1 MTEMV
6 ASERAIP
13 RVRVIS
19 PLTIALTLGLG
30 ALLVLYGFLNA
41 QTYADVL
48 SEGAANAVYIFGTS
62 LAVLPALIMLWVA
75 FSIGGTAHS
84 VGRQWLLLALAATSF
99 AVGDIVWTV
108 IELGLGQDPYPSAAD
123 LFYLLVYAFF
133 LAGIVI
139 AIGSYRGFVDIDR
152 ALFLA
157 TAVAVFSAGLVY
169 VTLLK
174 PYVFAAGPEELGTA
188 GLFVSTFYPLA
199 DVMLMLSPAIALA
212 LVIGQLGSGRFAWP
226 WWIVI
231 AGALVFTIT
240 DSFYS
245 YADWAGVGTT
255 TLLDLGW
262 IGALM
267 LLAIASLV
275 ARDVYRS

>member
-6 ASERAIP
+6 ASERTLP

-19 PLTIALTLGLG
+19 ALTIALALGLG

-41 QTYADVL
+41 QTYAEVL
-48 SEGAANAVYIFGTS
+48 SESAGNAVYVFGTS

-75 FSIGGTAHS
+75 FSIGLGHS
-84 VGRQWLLLALAATSF
+84 VGRQWLLLALATTSF
-99 AVGDIVWTV
+99 ALGDIVWTV
-108 IELGLGQDPYPSAAD
+108 IELVLGQDPYPSAAD
-123 LFYLLVYAFF
+123 LFYVLVYAFF

-139 AIGSYRGFVDIDR
+139 AIRSYRGFVDIKR
-152 ALFLA
+152 PLILA
-157 TAVAVFSAGLVY
+157 TVVSVVSAALVY
-169 VTLLK
+169 AALLR
-174 PYVFAAGPEELGTA
+174 PYVFAAGVEELGAA

-199 DVMLMLSPAIALA
+199 DVMLMLSPAIGLA
-212 LVIGQLGSGRFAWP
+212 LVIGQLGAGRFAWP

-231 AGALVFTIT
+231 GGAMVFTVT

-255 TLLDLGW
+255 MLLDLGW
-262 IGALM
+262 IAALM

-275 ARDVYRS
+275 ARDVFKS